1 MEKEKMHV
9 GIIGAG
15 AISGIYLKNMTT
27 LFSDTLK
34 VVSIAARNLEH
45 AEKRAAEFG
54 PEIKACS
61 TDQLL
66 SDPEVDMVVVLTP
79 VGTHAELIR
88 KGAAGREA
96 CLHREDHCRQP

>member
-1 MEKEKMHV
+1 MSDIRF

-45 AEKRAAEFG
+45 AEKRAAEYASKRNG
-54 PEIKACS
+54 RNR
-61 TDQLL
+61 T
-66 SDPEVDMVVVLTP
+66 
-79 VGTHAELIR
+79 THFNEL
-88 KGAAGREA
+88 
-96 CLHREDHCRQP
+96 D